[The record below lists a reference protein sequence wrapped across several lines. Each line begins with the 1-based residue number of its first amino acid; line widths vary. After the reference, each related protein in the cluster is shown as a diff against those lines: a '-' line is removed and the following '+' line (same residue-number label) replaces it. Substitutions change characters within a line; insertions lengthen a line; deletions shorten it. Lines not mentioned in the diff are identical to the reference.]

1 MKPALPKKDTTLIER
16 FLDTLWAEQG
26 LSNNTLSA
34 YRSDLE
40 HYARWAQQKNL
51 AIVGAEQADLQ
62 RFMGECVKAGVKPR
76 TSARQLSSLRRFY
89 RYLLR
94 ESMIEID
101 PSADIDS
108 PRIGRPLPSSLNE
121 AEVESLLAAPNT
133 STALGLRDRAMLE
146 TLYASGL
153 RVSELVNLVLHQLSL
168 EQGLVKIMGKGSKER
183 LVPLGEEAIRWL
195 DQFLKEARPMLVEG
209 RATDALFPSNRGRAM
224 SRQTFWHSLKRYA
237 AKAEITKNIS
247 PHTLRHAFATHLVNH
262 GADLRVVQMLL
273 GHSDLSTTQIYT
285 QVARERLKQVH
296 AAHHPRG

>member
-1 MKPALPKKDTTLIER
+1 MKPAASKKDIALIES
-16 FLDTLWAEQG
+16 FLDTVWAEQG
-26 LSNNTLSA
+26 LSTNTLSA

-40 HYARWAQQKNL
+40 HYARWAQQNSIAL
-51 AIVGAEQADLQ
+51 PGAAQMDLQ
-62 RFMGECVKAGVKPR
+62 NFMGECVIAGVKPR
-76 TSARQLSSLRRFY
+76 TTARQLSSLRRFY

-94 ESMIEID
+94 ESVIDQD
-101 PSADIDS
+101 PSAEIES
-108 PRIGRPLPSSLNE
+108 PRLGRPLPKSLNE
-121 AEVESLLAAPNT
+121 KEVEDLLAAPDT
-133 STALGLRDRAMLE
+133 GTVLGLRDRTMLE

-153 RVSELVNLVLHQLSL
+153 RVSELVNLLLHQLNL

-195 DQFLKEARPMLVEG
+195 DRYLKESRPQLVKG
-209 RATDALFPSNRGRAM
+209 RATDAMFPSNRGRAM

-237 AKAEITKNIS
+237 ATANINKSIS

>member
-1 MKPALPKKDTTLIER
+1 MKPAARKNDVALIES

-34 YRSDLE
+34 YRGDLE
-40 HYARWAQQKNL
+40 RYSHWAQHNGVAL
-51 AIVGAEQADLQ
+51 PDAEQKDLQ
-62 RFMGECVKAGVKPR
+62 MFLGECVRAGVKPR
-76 TSARQLSSLRRFY
+76 TTARQLSSLRRFY

-94 ESMIEID
+94 ETIIKRD
-101 PSADIDS
+101 PSAEIES
-108 PRIGRPLPSSLNE
+108 PRLGRTLPVSLNE
-121 AEVESLLAAPNT
+121 KEVEDLLAAPDIAT
-133 STALGLRDRAMLE
+133 VLGLRDRAMLE

-153 RVSELVNLVLHQLSL
+153 RVSELVNLVLHQLNL
-168 EQGLVKIMGKGSKER
+168 DQGLVKIMGKGSKER
-183 LVPLGEEAIRWL
+183 LVPMGEEAVRWL
-195 DQFLKEARPMLVEG
+195 DRYLKEARPTLVKG
-209 RATDALFPSNRGRAM
+209 QATDALFPSNRGRAM

-237 AKAEITKNIS
+237 ASANINKSIS

-285 QVARERLKQVH
+285 HIARERLKQVH